1 MQVTQ
6 DPGECKLTV
15 TALPHANCG
24 EAPLPPCQVDWVS
37 PAPGY
42 ARGRTATV
50 FFCDWEGCT
59 SVWPH
64 PNPAQTWAII
74 SEPPSYY
81 CTFAPELLHA
91 CPLFRSPFRRVHRRP
106 CLPACMHAC
115 LPACLPACCCSPAPQ
130 SCDLSLTFMFC
141 CTDGTLSEDGQQ
153 IPWPRACGMG
163 CVTVGNWTRG
173 AGPAPAPPMPPKPP
187 KGDWPGACCAASAFG
202 CGVAPQKCGPTECTP
217 TPWVNCT
224 DGKPKYCIDCGFP
237 PCPNSTQC

>member
-115 LPACLPACCCSPAPQ
+115 LPACLPACLLLPSSPVLRPISDLHVLLYRRHAERGRPADSVAP
-130 SCDLSLTFMFC
+130 SLWNGLR
-141 CTDGTLSEDGQQ
+141 DRRELDS
-153 IPWPRACGMG
+153 WRWA
-163 CVTVGNWTRG
+163 G
-173 AGPAPAPPMPPKPP
+173 AGATDATK
-187 KGDWPGACCAASAFG
+187 A
-202 CGVAPQKCGPTECTP
+202 TE
-217 TPWVNCT
+217 
-224 DGKPKYCIDCGFP
+224 G
-237 PCPNSTQC
+237 